1 MTQGSWIVRKLMTLL
16 ATLAAVAAIV
26 VVPAGA
32 ITNGDP
38 DGEGHPYV
46 GLVTFYDEAGVYLWR
61 CSGTLMSPTVV
72 LVAGHCTESP
82 AESAQV
88 WFDTGPIPAGNYP
101 LTPVED
107 RPPCGTF
114 TGWPCTGG
122 DARGVPHTHPDYDPD
137 AFFLHDL
144 GVVTLTTPEGGITDR
159 GFGALP
165 EEGALSD
172 LPKHA
177 SLTAVGYGLQKA
189 FPDSA
194 SDKDE
199 AVRVRLVAHPRIMAI
214 DNKSVGDFAILTSHD
229 AARGGTCFGDSGGPN
244 FIGDSNV
251 VGAVTSFGTTDTC
264 KGINGAYRV
273 DQADDLTWLAT
284 FGLSPS

>member
-1 MTQGSWIVRKLMTLL
+1 MRKLLTLL
-16 ATLAAVAAIV
+16 AALAAIASVV

-38 DGEGHPYV
+38 DGEAHPYV
-46 GLVTFYDEAGVYLWR
+46 GLVTFYDEDGVYLWR
-61 CSGTLMSPTVV
+61 CSGTLMSSTVV

-107 RPPCGTF
+107 RPPCGSY

-122 DARGVPHTHPDYDPD
+122 NALGTPHTHPDYDPN

-144 GVVTLTTPEGGITDR
+144 GVVTLGTGVTGR

-229 AARGGTCFGDSGGPN
+229 AARGGACF
-244 FIGDSNV
+244 GDSNV

-273 DQADDLTWLAT
+273 DQPDDLEWLADEFRLT
-284 FGLSPS
+284 P